1 MTPGLV
7 DGAGLVRDVILRHP
21 LTSGKCCKVTKVSIV
36 VHLVGYTSVSS
47 VTAVHWPAGDEN
59 LKTFHHNFSSVRI
72 VTWGEMLMSGQA
84 AFLAILILSEREEV
98 AAWAQQL
105 PQY

>member
-1 MTPGLV
+1 MT
-7 DGAGLVRDVILRHP
+7 
-21 LTSGKCCKVTKVSIV
+21 T
-36 VHLVGYTSVSS
+36 
-47 VTAVHWPAGDEN
+47 VHWPAGDEN
-59 LKTFHHNFSSVRI
+59 LDTFYQNFSSVKI
-72 VTWGEMLMSGQA
+72 VTWGEMLMSGHA